1 MRKGLFIAAK
11 ITKVLTLDPGEI
23 RIIQLTL
30 PKEFELDHVLYPVR
44 DRMRPGTAFLTKTF
58 GARTQKLRRRM
69 YTRSNSS
76 TSAELQLE
84 TVINYTHLGKADT
97 SLWWQS
103 EEVIAHQQRGEPIEV
118 RVDWNE
124 AHSAFEVYEN
134 SHICEPTNLR
144 LEPDGEWEGM
154 KFVGI
159 AFATGITPFLS
170 YLRYMRERQFGRH
183 HDSMGADFT
192 LIASARAERQLIAH
206 EELLELERQFPLNFH
221 YHPVLT
227 REWPPDWPYTKGR
240 IIRVSATEA
249 PSPRVDLSR
258 LLDVVPD
265 IDRCHLRMCGNQGA
279 RDQLQQGIA
288 QWGVSPLSF
297 RAEVW

>member
-1 MRKGLFIAAK
+1 MKKELFLPAK
-11 ITKVLTLDPGEI
+11 ITKIFTLDPGEI
-23 RIIQLTL
+23 RTIQLTL
-30 PKEFELDHVLYPVR
+30 PKKFELDHVPYPVR
-44 DRMRPGTAFLTKTF
+44 DNMRPGTAFLTKSF

-84 TVINYTHLGKADT
+84 TVINYTHVAKADT

-103 EEVIAHQQRGEPIEV
+103 DEVLARQQRGEPIEV

-124 AHSAFEVYEN
+124 ADSVFEVFEN
-134 SHICEPTNLR
+134 THACEPSNLR
-144 LEPDGEWEGM
+144 LEPDGRWEEM

-183 HDSMGADFT
+183 HDSVGAHFT
-192 LIASARAERQLIAH
+192 LVASARAERQLIEH
-206 EELLELERQFPLNFH
+206 EELLELKRQFPLNFH

-227 REWPPDWPYTKGR
+227 REWPSDWSYTKGR
-240 IIRVSATEA
+240 IIRVSANED
-249 PSPRVDLSR
+249 PSPQVDLSR
-258 LLDVVPD
+258 LLAVVPD
-265 IDRCHLRMCGNQGA
+265 IDRCHLRMCGNQEA

-288 QWGVSPLSF
+288 QLGITPLSF

>member
-1 MRKGLFIAAK
+1 MKKELFIPAS
-11 ITKVLTLDPGEI
+11 ITKVITLDPGEI

-30 PKEFELDHVLYPVR
+30 PKEFDWGHGCYPVR
-44 DRMRPGTAFLTKTF
+44 DRMRPGTAFLTKSF

-76 TSAELQLE
+76 SNAELQLE
-84 TVINYTHLGKADT
+84 TVINYTHTVKADT

-103 EEVIAHQQRGEPIEV
+103 GDVLVRQEQGAPIEV

-124 AHSAFEVYEN
+124 VDSAFEIYEN
-134 SHICEPTNLR
+134 SHVCKAANLR

-154 KFVGI
+154 KLVGI

-170 YLRYMRERQFGRH
+170 YLRYMRERQFGRS
-183 HDSMGADFT
+183 HDAIGANFT
-192 LIASARAERQLIAH
+192 LIASARTERQLIAH
-206 EELLELERQFPLNFH
+206 EELLELKKQFPLNFQ

-227 REWPPDWPYTKGR
+227 RQWPPDWPHTKGR
-240 IIRVSATEA
+240 IIRANINET
-249 PSPRVDLSR
+249 PHPNIDLSP

-265 IDRCHLRMCGNQGA
+265 IDRCQLRMCGNQEA
-279 RDQLQQGIA
+279 RDQLKQGMA
-288 QWGVSPLSF
+288 QLGISPLSF

>member
-1 MRKGLFIAAK
+1 MKKGLFIPAK
-11 ITKVLTLDPGEI
+11 ITKVFTLDPGEI
-23 RIIQLTL
+23 RTIQLTL
-30 PKEFELDHVLYPVR
+30 PKVFEFNQVSYPVR
-44 DRMRPGTAFLTKTF
+44 DHMRPGTAFLTKSF

-76 TSAELQLE
+76 TNAELQLE
-84 TVINYTHLGKADT
+84 TVINYTHVAKADT

-103 EEVIAHQQRGEPIEV
+103 DEVLARQRSGEPIEV

-124 AHSAFEVYEN
+124 TDSAFDIYEN
-134 SHICEPTNLR
+134 SYVCEPTNLR

-154 KFVGI
+154 KFVGM

-170 YLRYMRERQFGRH
+170 YLRYMREHQFGRH
-183 HDSMGADFT
+183 HDAVGAHFT
-192 LIASARAERQLIAH
+192 LIASARAERQLIEH
-206 EELLELERQFPLNFH
+206 EELLELQRQFPMNFH

-227 REWPPDWPYTKGR
+227 RAWPPDWPYPTGR
-240 IIRVSATEA
+240 IIRVITNEG

-258 LLDVVPD
+258 LLDVVPELE
-265 IDRCHLRMCGNQGA
+265 RCHVRMCGNQDA
-279 RDQLQQGIA
+279 RNQLQQGIA
-288 QWGVSPLSF
+288 QTGISPLSF